1 VGMDTTCSV
10 CKGSGVEIKVRKLSP
25 GMVQQMQQ
33 ECSQCG
39 GSGIFIPKKDRC
51 TTCDG
56 KMIITQ
62 TKRLEVIIK
71 PGMQAGERIYFRQE
85 AHQAPGATPGD
96 VVLVLAEIPHPIFIR
111 KGSDLYMTQTI
122 NLTEALGGFAIP
134 IETLDKRRLRI
145 SLDPKL
151 TIIATGDVKLIKGE
165 GMPMQSS
172 PNQKGNLFVKFNVV
186 SPKVPLLDEN
196 TVKTLE
202 TKLGQQ
208 RRLDASKVDKEVNLL
223 DPSGAS
229 ANFDFYAYRKEQ
241 EKKRTRPKIPKKKKG
256 KRRRGTD
263 NTMCTNVVNNI
274 IKEQK
279 KGKVFYK
286 KGNWTGLIYSVIA
299 A

>member
-1 VGMDTTCSV
+1 
-10 CKGSGVEIKVRKLSP
+10 
-25 GMVQQMQQ
+25 
-33 ECSQCG
+33 
-39 GSGIFIPKKDRC
+39 
-51 TTCDG
+51 
-56 KMIITQ
+56 
-62 TKRLEVIIK
+62 
-71 PGMQAGERIYFRQE
+71 
-85 AHQAPGATPGD
+85 
-96 VVLVLAEIPHPIFIR
+96 
-111 KGSDLYMTQTI
+111 MTQTI

-145 SLDPKL
+145 SLDPKS

-229 ANFDFYAYRKEQ
+229 ANFDFDAYRKEQ
-241 EKKRTRPKIPKKKKG
+241 EKKEQDQKFQRKKG
-256 KRRRGTD
+256 QETKRDRQH
-263 NTMCTNVVNNI
+263 NVH
-274 IKEQK
+274 KCSQ
-279 KGKVFYK
+279 
-286 KGNWTGLIYSVIA
+286 
-299 A
+299 